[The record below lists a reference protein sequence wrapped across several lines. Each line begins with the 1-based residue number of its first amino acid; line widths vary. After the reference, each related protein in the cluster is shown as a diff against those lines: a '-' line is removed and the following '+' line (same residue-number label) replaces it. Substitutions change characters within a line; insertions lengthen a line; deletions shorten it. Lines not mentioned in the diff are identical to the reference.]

1 MGYNLAI
8 VCVASTATNNTA
20 GQIYSLPYAVELYFN
35 EKLINKCGGKR
46 SDREERKVCTYVI
59 RNSSKSDSGE
69 YRCYAKNSYICT
81 VGSIQLDFKG
91 IWQLHLN
98 LFIILKIIII
108 IIIIIMIIS

>member
-1 MGYNLAI
+1 MGYNVTI
-8 VCVASTATNNTA
+8 VCIASTATNNPP
-20 GQIYSLPYAVELYFN
+20 GQDYTMPYAVQLYFN
-35 EKLINKCGGKR
+35 NRMINKCGSKR
-46 SDREERKVCTYVI
+46 RDKEERKVCTYVI

-69 YRCYAKNSYICT
+69 YSCYAKNSYTCT

-108 IIIIIMIIS
+108 IIIIIIIS